1 MRYALLQNGYVKNII
16 ELNPE
21 NEADFPTAMPV
32 PEDLPVGIGDTH
44 QDGSFYRNGERVL
57 TNAEM
62 LALLEAQEPTEEPP
76 EETEPTV
83 EP

>member
-1 MRYALLQNGYVKNII
+1 MRYAMMQNERVKNII

-21 NEADFPTAMPV
+21 NETDFPNAIPI
-32 PEDLPVGIGDTH
+32 PDDLPAGIDDTY
-44 QDGSFYRNGERVL
+44 QDGVFYRNGERVL

-62 LALLEAQEPTEEPP
+62 LALLEAQEPTEE
-76 EETEPTV
+76 TEPPI